1 MHDPLRTD
9 IHPAAGGHLS
19 VISDTHLGGYMPV
32 FLIVEQADH
41 HGIGNNHTGC
51 IRLGTE
57 QSQRMSGLDHECLL
71 IRQYFEIL
79 LDQAILHPVLANLPG
94 FAIRD
99 QFVWIESDIET
110 EIVVDH
116 HLESLSLQTLPFILV
131 DRLGFQVSF
140 RPITVSVN
148 AAASHQLF
156 HKLRSQHF
164 MQLFGNVTE
173 RILQGRFCLCRRK

>member
-1 MHDPLRTD
+1 
-9 IHPAAGGHLS
+9 
-19 VISDTHLGGYMPV
+19 MPV

-71 IRQYFEIL
+71 ARQYFEIL

-116 HLESLSLQTLPFILV
+116 HLESLSLQTFALYIGRQAWLSSLLPADNGI
-131 DRLGFQVSF
+131 S
-140 RPITVSVN
+140 
-148 AAASHQLF
+148 
-156 HKLRSQHF
+156 KC
-164 MQLFGNVTE
+164 
-173 RILQGRFCLCRRK
+173 GRESSTLP

>member
-1 MHDPLRTD
+1 
-9 IHPAAGGHLS
+9 
-19 VISDTHLGGYMPV
+19 
-32 FLIVEQADH
+32 
-41 HGIGNNHTGC
+41 
-51 IRLGTE
+51 
-57 QSQRMSGLDHECLL
+57 MSGLNHKCLL

-79 LDQAILHPVLANLPG
+79 LDQPVLHPVLANLPG

-99 QFVWIESDIET
+99 QFVWIEGDIET
-110 EIVVDH
+110 EIVVNH
-116 HLESLSLQTLPFILV
+116 HLESLSLQALSLILV
-131 DRLGFQVSF
+131 ARLSFQVSF

-148 AAASHQLF
+148 AAAGHQLF